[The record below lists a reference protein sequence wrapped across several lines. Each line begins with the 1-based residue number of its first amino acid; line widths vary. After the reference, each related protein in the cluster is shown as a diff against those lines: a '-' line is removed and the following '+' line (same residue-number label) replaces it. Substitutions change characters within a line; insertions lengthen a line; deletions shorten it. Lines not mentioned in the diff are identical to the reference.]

1 MAKGRKA
8 RVKEPFETVEKE
20 YTGWTTTVK
29 LKRSLM
35 TPYRISGK
43 VDDII
48 EIPTNLVDEL
58 VKQKKVEVI

>member
-1 MAKGRKA
+1 
-8 RVKEPFETVEKE
+8 
-20 YTGWTTTVK
+20 
-29 LKRSLM
+29 M

-48 EIPTNLVDEL
+48 EIPSDLVEDL

>member
-8 RVKEPFETVEKE
+8 KVKEIINEEPA
-20 YTGWTTTVK
+20 YSSWTTPVK
-29 LKRSLM
+29 LLKSLI

-48 EIPTNLVDEL
+48 EVPSDLVDEL
-58 VKQKKVEVI
+58 VTLKKVKVI